1 MTSLYNRILFHLAPL
16 KLLKRHTGHAARRM
30 FYIREAVLAYNQSWK
45 AEFFRDQKENI
56 REEIRREYDKA
67 NETVVA
73 ASARLEAENT
83 KEEPDATIKESMEKT
98 IENKKLEIKQFKEQI
113 DHIDA
118 EVRGYNEAIDSIHAT
133 FPLFTKYINE

>member
-30 FYIREAVLAYNQSWK
+30 FYIREAVLAYNQLWK

-118 EVRGYNEAIDSIHAT
+118 EVKGYNEAIDSIHAT
-133 FPLFTKYINE
+133 FPMFTKYINE